1 MNAAFSTRKGEVL
14 KELQETGYYTMA
26 PNELWRMPID
36 LLSKN
41 IWGFVMSMPEDSQ
54 ISVSDLA
61 SNLGVSRPSVYKSID
76 TLAMRNMIEMVSTN
90 KRTVYIALQLPSV
103 WNKDNLN
110 KAQLKVVKNN
120 YKTSQKA
127 VVKDFDK
134 IVSKEF
140 LQTQVFDNNNDY
152 LTKADFEDF
161 KQSLSKSFT
170 TTIEESIKKL
180 MQDVVNTNIAGVH
193 ADVVKNIDNVNAQNS
208 NIVEDTLSKSFTNV
222 CKEFLQ
228 TPVLYK
234 EDPKE
239 VNIDL
244 DIIEEH
250 KSTRDFFKNPV
261 PMKDSALCPLFVK
274 DRDSGGPSRLQNW
287 NKEFRKRV
295 ENLALKT
302 PLPSGGKNAKSDAY
316 EFVERCCL
324 FQSVQWYLHLTEG
337 AEQPKNIAPPLFFPW
352 EVDTDT
358 FTILHEVACQ
368 WLKKPA
374 IFYRKTE
381 WTVEEYEESI
391 AKGLR
396 EALYENFRESY
407 RSPKAYKALLKKR
420 EEERLYEI
428 RREEAR
434 QIESEFYEKK
444 IQEAKAKNKEEEPA
458 HATVTPKEE
467 KDQNLAT
474 QNDEQAER
482 EARKQSM
489 WEEIMRYKA
498 SNPDVR

>member
-120 YKTSQKA
+120 YKTSQKS

-140 LQTQVFDNNNDY
+140 LQTQTFDNNNEY

-170 TTIEESIKKL
+170 TTIQESIKKL
-180 MQDVVNTNIAGVH
+180 MQDVVNTNITGVH
-193 ADVVKNIDNVNAQNS
+193 ANVVKNIDKVDTQNS
-208 NIVEDTLSKSFTNV
+208 NIVEDTSSKSFTNV
-222 CKEFLQ
+222 CKNSLQ

-250 KSTRDFFKNPV
+250 KST
-261 PMKDSALCPLFVK
+261 
-274 DRDSGGPSRLQNW
+274 
-287 NKEFRKRV
+287 
-295 ENLALKT
+295 
-302 PLPSGGKNAKSDAY
+302 
-316 EFVERCCL
+316 
-324 FQSVQWYLHLTEG
+324 
-337 AEQPKNIAPPLFFPW
+337 
-352 EVDTDT
+352 
-358 FTILHEVACQ
+358 
-368 WLKKPA
+368 
-374 IFYRKTE
+374 
-381 WTVEEYEESI
+381 
-391 AKGLR
+391 
-396 EALYENFRESY
+396 
-407 RSPKAYKALLKKR
+407 
-420 EEERLYEI
+420 
-428 RREEAR
+428 
-434 QIESEFYEKK
+434 
-444 IQEAKAKNKEEEPA
+444 
-458 HATVTPKEE
+458 
-467 KDQNLAT
+467 
-474 QNDEQAER
+474 
-482 EARKQSM
+482 
-489 WEEIMRYKA
+489 
-498 SNPDVR
+498 